1 MDAGNCGDNVQPHL
15 NTAHIAQMQNICCMQ
30 VSEIWNISLSVTC
43 ITIWNITLSF
53 LTCISLIRI
62 LRIETP
68 ISCMCEKSKSTH
80 APAPAMQK
88 KPKPPQF
95 SNTR

>member
-15 NTAHIAQMQNICCMQ
+15 NTAHIAQMQNIICVQ
-30 VSEIWNISLSVTC
+30 VSEIWI
-43 ITIWNITLSF
+43 ITFPITF
-53 LTCISLIRI
+53 LTCILLIRI
-62 LRIETP
+62 LGIETP

-95 SNTR
+95 SDAR